1 MTPARCINKLRGQ
14 PQKLDDATVG
24 LYEWVVN
31 ARCSLTSVQNIP
43 QASKAA
49 LLIDNL
55 GGCACQEIVGRGTDT
70 SDSPD
75 AFFQILLMVFGDGD
89 LLPQLQQC
97 FFSYLQRE
105 GETLVTCS
113 LSLLELYE

>member
-55 GGCACQEIVGRGTDT
+55 GGCACQEIVGRGMDT
-70 SDSPD
+70 SNSPVTRVSLRRWRSVT
-75 AFFQILLMVFGDGD
+75 ATPTVLLLISTTRRRNSSDMF
-89 LLPQLQQC
+89 
-97 FFSYLQRE
+97 
-105 GETLVTCS
+105 TLIARAV
-113 LSLLELYE
+113 